1 MYDRSGKKGF
11 TLIELAIV
19 IAIIAILAALA
30 VPGLLRSRVQT
41 DEAAAIENL
50 RTVCEA
56 EFGYHASKNQFGD
69 FVALTSNAGAD
80 GTAFLDASWIE
91 GAEKGGYV
99 FSITSNA
106 GADFV
111 CYADPKEVGITGIRY
126 FRLDTTGT
134 IRWSNTGRPEADAPA
149 IGSS

>member
-1 MYDRSGKKGF
+1 MFKSSARTGF

-30 VPGLLRSRVQT
+30 IPGLLRSRVQT
-41 DEAAAIENL
+41 DEASAIENL

-56 EFGYHASKNQFGD
+56 EFGYHASQNQFGD

-80 GTAFLDASWIE
+80 GTAFLDASWVE
-91 GAEKGGYV
+91 NVEKNGYV

-111 CYADPKEVGITGIRY
+111 CYADPREAGITGVRY
-126 FRLDTTGT
+126 FCIDTTGT
-134 IRWSNTGRPEADAPA
+134 IRWSKAGRPDADDPG
-149 IGSS
+149 IGSL